1 MASNHSI
8 DPMFLSNLMNR
19 LHLRHPLFDTN
30 ALLSSSLDD
39 AFSDLGSDADDDDE
53 LPVDAKER
61 SLLAEEE
68 AKLEKEIIRIIHSG
82 NPVEALKPNSGQS
95 VSIGEHSICVGFHEE
110 SGSEYRVWEWHG
122 HLIIFDEEEGY
133 SPEYI
138 YGSYFERLVDEKRKK
153 NNVNGSP
160 GLRDLIGDG
169 AHGVG
174 SGRSAGVRVL
184 HRSSLNT
191 GSAAK

>member
-1 MASNHSI
+1 M
-8 DPMFLSNLMNR
+8 
-19 LHLRHPLFDTN
+19 
-30 ALLSSSLDD
+30 
-39 AFSDLGSDADDDDE
+39 
-53 LPVDAKER
+53 DAKER

-68 AKLEKEIIRIIHSG
+68 AKLEKEIIRIIHSA

-160 GLRDLIGDG
+160 GLRDLIGDR